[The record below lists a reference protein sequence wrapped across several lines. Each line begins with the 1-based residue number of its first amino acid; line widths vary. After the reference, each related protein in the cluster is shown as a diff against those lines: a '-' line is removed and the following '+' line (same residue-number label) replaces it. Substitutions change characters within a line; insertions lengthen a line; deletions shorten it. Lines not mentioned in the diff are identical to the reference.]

1 MDAAIGWMLYLV
13 GLLTFAGIFGVS
25 ALGLNLNW
33 GITGLFNAGIAGF
46 FAVGAYTTALL
57 TADPEAGRWGGFR
70 LPMPVGCL
78 AAMLLS
84 AAIAWPIGRICLR
97 LRSDYLAIAT
107 IGIAE
112 ILRQIA
118 KNEISLTGGTLG
130 IKDIPRP
137 FEALGQPYA
146 ELAFLGVVVAIVLAL
161 YLFMERAR
169 VSPWGR
175 AMRAIRDNET
185 AAAAMGKDVEAL
197 RLQSFVIGSAL
208 MGLGGALSAHYIKVI
223 TPEAA
228 EPLTATFLVWVMLI
242 AGGAGNNKGA
252 LLGCLIV
259 WTLWTATDFIR
270 NVLPTDW
277 GVRIGYFRVFLV
289 GLLLQ
294 IVLQRFPGGLL
305 PEPGAAKAKGPG

>member
-1 MDAAIGWMLYLV
+1 MDAALGWMLYLA
-13 GLLTFAGIFGVS
+13 GLLTFAGIFGIS

-33 GITGLFNAGIAGF
+33 GMTGLFNAGIAGF
-46 FAVGAYTTALL
+46 FAIGAYTTALL
-57 TADPEAGRWGGFR
+57 TADPDPGRWGGFE
-70 LPMPVGCL
+70 LPMPLGCL

-84 AAIAWPIGRICLR
+84 ALIAWPIGRICLR

-137 FEALGQPYA
+137 FESLGQPYA
-146 ELAFLGVVVAIVLAL
+146 ELAFLGMVVVLVLVVYA
-161 YLFMERAR
+161 FMERAR
-169 VSPWGR
+169 ISPWGR

-185 AAAAMGKDVEAL
+185 AAAAMGKDVEVL

-270 NVLPTDW
+270 NVLPPEW

-305 PEPGAAKAKGPG
+305 PEPSAAKTKGPG